1 MSQINRRGFIKAVA
15 AASSVSALAFPS
27 ISLGAGAKAR
37 VVVVGGGYGGATAAK
52 YVKLLDGAI
61 DVTLIEP
68 NAVYT
73 SCPLSN
79 EVISGHRDIKTLQ
92 IGYDGLKKRG
102 VNVVQDY
109 VTNVDRAKKVV
120 TTKSGKKLNYDA
132 LVMSPGVEF
141 HYTGI
146 EGYNESMIQEIPH
159 AWKAG
164 EQTLI
169 LKKQLM
175 AIPDGGKFVIVV
187 PKGPFRCPPGPYE
200 RASLAANYFMH
211 SGKKK
216 CKVIIMDA
224 NDSHSKKGL
233 FNQAW
238 KAMYGW
244 EKEGLGTN
252 GMIEWVKGAEG
263 GTVTKLDAKS
273 KTVSSD
279 FVDVKADVLNII
291 PPHKA
296 GKIASVA
303 GLTGKEGNH
312 FEQGWCKVEPMTMAS
327 ALDPNIYVVGD
338 ACVAGE
344 MSTYGNPNA
353 AFDMPK
359 SAHIG
364 MTQAKV
370 AAAAIV
376 AKING
381 LPTPDPIYAN
391 TCYSVVGDDYG
402 ISVAHLYRVQNG
414 TFKYIPEGSG
424 ISPVTMPDWRTGKVT
439 LPPALPARTR
449 RPRRRR
455 RWSAPIRMTSC
466 GRTWAPSIPERC
478 SPC

>member
-1 MSQINRRGFIKAVA
+1 MSQINRRDFIKIAA
-15 AASSVSALAFPS
+15 AASSAAALSFPS
-27 ISLGAGAKAR
+27 IARASAKAK
-37 VVVVGGGYGGATAAK
+37 VVVIGGGYGGATAAK
-52 YVKLLDGAI
+52 YVKLLDANI
-61 DVTLIEP
+61 EVTLIEP
-68 NAVYT
+68 NSLYV

-79 EVISGHRDIKTLQ
+79 EVMVGHRDIGTLT

-102 VNVVQDY
+102 VHVLHDY
-109 VTNVDRAKKVV
+109 VTGVDRGRKVV
-120 TTKSGKKLNYDA
+120 NTQGGKTLPYDA
-132 LVMSPGVEF
+132 LVMSPGIEF

-146 EGYNESMIQEIPH
+146 EGYNESMVNDFPH

-164 EQTLI
+164 PQTLL
-169 LKKQLM
+169 LKKQLEAM
-175 AIPDGGKFVIVV
+175 PDGGKFVIVV

-200 RASLAANYFMH
+200 RASLVANYFKH
-211 SGKKK
+211 HGKTKS
-216 CKVIIMDA
+216 KVIILDA

-238 KAMYGW
+238 AKLYGW

-263 GTVTKLDAKS
+263 GNVNKLDAKS

-296 GKIASVA
+296 GKIAVDA
-303 GLTGKEGNH
+303 GLAMDSGNN

-344 MSTYGNPNA
+344 MATYGNPNA

-376 AKING
+376 AKVNG

-391 TCYSVVGDDYG
+391 TCYSVVGDNYG
-402 ISVAHLYRVQNG
+402 ISVAHLYRVQGG
-414 TFKYIPEGSG
+414 TFKYIHEGSG
-424 ISPVTMPDWRTGKVT
+424 ISPVTMPDK
-439 LPPALPARTR
+439 
-449 RPRRRR
+449 
-455 RWSAPIRMTSC
+455 
-466 GRTWAPSIPERC
+466 
-478 SPC
+478 SPVPDIYRHLEAEYADGWLRNVMADAFV

>member
-1 MSQINRRGFIKAVA
+1 MSQINRRQFIKALAV
-15 AASSVSALAFPS
+15 ASSATALSFPA
-27 ISLGAGAKAR
+27 IARAKGKAR
-37 VVVVGGGYGGATAAK
+37 VVVIGGGYGGATAAK
-52 YVKLLDGAI
+52 YVKLLDGGI

-102 VNVVQDY
+102 INVLQDM
-109 VTNVDRAKKVV
+109 VIGVDRAKKVV
-120 TTKSGKKLNYDA
+120 TTKGGKKLQYDA

-146 EGYNESMIQEIPH
+146 EGYSEALVDQFPH

-164 EQTLI
+164 DQTLL
-169 LKKQLM
+169 LKKQLEAM
-175 AIPDGGKFVIVV
+175 PDGGKFVIVV

-200 RASLAANYFMH
+200 RASLVANYFKH
-211 SGKKK
+211 HGKNKS
-216 CKVIIMDA
+216 KVIIMDA

-238 KAMYGW
+238 AKMYGW

-263 GTVTKLDAKS
+263 GTVNKLDARS

-296 GKIASVA
+296 GKIAA
-303 GLTGKEGNH
+303 DTGLTGTGGNN
-312 FEQGWCKVEPMTMAS
+312 FEKGWCKVEPMTMAS
-327 ALDPNIYVVGD
+327 AMDPDIYTIGD
-338 ACVAGE
+338 SCVAGE
-344 MSTYGNPNA
+344 MALYGNANA
-353 AFDMPK
+353 NFDMPK
-359 SAHIG
+359 SAHIA

-376 AKING
+376 AKVNG
-381 LPTPDPIYAN
+381 LSAPQPYYAN
-391 TCYSVVGDDYG
+391 TCYSIVGDDYG
-402 ISVAHLYRVQNG
+402 FSVAHLYRVENG
-414 TFKYIPEGSG
+414 TFKYIKEGSG
-424 ISPVTMPDWRTGKVT
+424 VSPMVMPDKSPV
-439 LPPALPARTR
+439 PAVYRKLEAEYADGWLRNVL
-449 RPRRRR
+449 
-455 RWSAPIRMTSC
+455 ADAFI
-466 GRTWAPSIPERC
+466 
-478 SPC
+478 